1 MNLSNTQ
8 HNIFIQPIH
17 HLCHCVCQSVLMR
30 MRSLNGKEVN
40 VFPSLGYERAQN
52 LPTTLQIIDHYHLH
66 HIVVGSG
73 VFVLFSFDNPEWE
86 KGCVLQWL
94 TRVL

>member
-1 MNLSNTQ
+1 
-8 HNIFIQPIH
+8 
-17 HLCHCVCQSVLMR
+17 MR

-52 LPTTLQIIDHYHLH
+52 LPTTLQTIDHYHLH